1 MTEALRAQ
9 ESRAGR
15 GERAAAY
22 VALLIVATAGLAFE
36 LALGASESLLLG
48 DPVVHFALVIGLYM
62 TALGGGAWATGWVRE
77 NVEAWCAYSLLAT
90 AVLGGLSGAGLLAVF
105 VWGGPFKAALYAWT
119 IALGVLVGM
128 QLPLMMRILKRT
140 ERFEEVVARSF
151 ALDYAGAL
159 AGSLAFSLVMMPRL
173 GLVRATVVLGLLEA
187 VAAWFVARHE
197 GNAPGARGRRVAA
210 VITSLALVALIALA
224 ARIEAAWEPL
234 L

>member
-1 MTEALRAQ
+1 VTEALG
-9 ESRAGR
+9 EVRAGR
-15 GERAAAY
+15 GERIAAY

-48 DPVVHFALVIGLYM
+48 DPVMHFALVIGLYM
-62 TALGGGAWATGWVRE
+62 TALGGGAYATGWVRDK
-77 NVEAWCAYSLLAT
+77 VEAWCAYSLLAT
-90 AVLGGLSGAGLLAVF
+90 AVLGGLSGPGLLAIF
-105 VWGGPFKAALYAWT
+105 VWGGPFKLGLYAWT
-119 IALGVLVGM
+119 TVLGGLVGM

-173 GLVRATVVLGLLEA
+173 GLVRATLVLGLLEA
-187 VAAWFVARHE
+187 AAAWFVGWYE
-197 GNAPGARGRRVAA
+197 GRGPGARVRRVAA
-210 VITSLALVALIALA
+210 VITFLLLAVLVALAP
-224 ARIEAAWEPL
+224 RIEAAWEPL